1 MKTWKYADM
10 FKLPAS
16 DNDCEILLKKKG
28 KKTLRKWW
36 EKIHDNWRHNTDMRD
51 SNIDQ
56 RLLSPHDAN
65 ASSSRI
71 VTRKKIH
78 NTDDIILMKHQ
89 DVKPK
94 PLIQGDI

>member
-1 MKTWKYADM
+1 
-10 FKLPAS
+10 
-16 DNDCEILLKKKG
+16 
-28 KKTLRKWW
+28 
-36 EKIHDNWRHNTDMRD
+36 MRD

-56 RLLSPHDAN
+56 RLLSPHDAS